1 MPSPHPPAALR
12 GRTAPAGRAA
22 ARPAGAT
29 PRRAAH
35 AASAAFLALAA
46 AAIAPGAARAEATAG
61 QPAPAFSLRD
71 VSGRTVTLAEFRGRT
86 VVLEWTNPGC
96 PFVRKHYVSG
106 NLPALQSKY
115 TAGGVVW
122 LAVNSTHPEHPDY
135 LAPAALA
142 KALGDG
148 GAAPSAVL
156 MDPDGTAGRAYGA
169 RTTPQMWVID
179 PQGTVRFAGGID
191 DRRTANPED
200 AKLARN
206 HVAAALDDLAAGRPV
221 ATASAPPYGCS
232 VKYR

>member
-1 MPSPHPPAALR
+1 MIARIAPAA
-12 GRTAPAGRAA
+12 AA
-22 ARPAGAT
+22 
-29 PRRAAH
+29 
-35 AASAAFLALAA
+35 LLAA
-46 AAIAPGAARAEATAG
+46 AASLLPPAARADASPG
-61 QPAPAFSLRD
+61 QPAPAFTLRD
-71 VSGRTVTLAEFRGRT
+71 TAGRNVSLADFRGRT

-115 TAGGVVW
+115 AAAGVVW
-122 LAVNSTHPEHPDY
+122 LAVNSTNPDHADY
-135 LAPAALA
+135 LAPAALS
-142 KALGDG
+142 KALKDW
-148 GAAPSAVL
+148 GAAPGAVL

-179 PQGTVRFAGGID
+179 AQGTIRFAGGID
-191 DRRTANPED
+191 DRRSANPED
-200 AKLARN
+200 VKGARN

>member
-1 MPSPHPPAALR
+1 MSHLPAVV
-12 GRTAPAGRAA
+12 
-22 ARPAGAT
+22 
-29 PRRAAH
+29 
-35 AASAAFLALAA
+35 ALAA
-46 AAIAPGAARAEATAG
+46 AVTLT
-61 QPAPAFSLRD
+61 PAPARADATPGRAAPAISLTD
-71 VSGRTVTLAEFRGRT
+71 VSGRTVSLADFRGRT

-106 NLPALQSKY
+106 NLPALQKRY
-115 TAGGVVW
+115 AATGIVW
-122 LAVNSTHPEHPDY
+122 LAVNSTNPDHADY

-142 KALGDG
+142 KALKDW

-156 MDPDGTAGRAYGA
+156 MDPEGTAGRAYGA

-179 PQGTVRFAGGID
+179 PQGTIRFAGGID
-191 DRRTANPED
+191 DRRTANPD
-200 AKLARN
+200 DVKGARN

>member
-1 MPSPHPPAALR
+1 MDRPPSPATPH
-12 GRTAPAGRAA
+12 RAA
-22 ARPAGAT
+22 APALAST
-29 PRRAAH
+29 CLAPAA
-35 AASAAFLALAA
+35 AAVALAA
-46 AAIAPGAARAEATAG
+46 AAALAPAAARADATPG

-71 VSGRTVTLAEFRGRT
+71 VSGRTVSLADFRGRT

-106 NLPALQSKY
+106 NLPALQSKHV
-115 TAGGVVW
+115 AGGIVW
-122 LAVNSTHPEHPDY
+122 LAVNSTNPDHADY

-142 KALGDG
+142 KALKDW

-179 PQGTVRFAGGID
+179 PQGTIRFAGGID

-200 AKLARN
+200 VKGARN
-206 HVAAALDDLAAGRPV
+206 HVAAALEDLAAGRPV
-221 ATASAPPYGCS
+221 ATATAPPYGCS

>member
-1 MPSPHPPAALR
+1 MPRLPRPAPSTPPA
-12 GRTAPAGRAA
+12 RAA
-22 ARPAGAT
+22 AAVLLAVVAALAPAPASADAT
-29 PRRAAH
+29 PGR
-35 AASAAFLALAA
+35 
-46 AAIAPGAARAEATAG
+46 
-61 QPAPAFSLRD
+61 PAPAFALRD
-71 VSGRTVTLAEFRGRT
+71 VSGRTVSLADFRGRT

-115 TAGGVVW
+115 TAAGVVW
-122 LAVNSTHPEHPDY
+122 LAVNSTHTEHTDY

-142 KALGDG
+142 KTLADW

-156 MDPDGTAGRAYGA
+156 MDPDGQAGRAYGA

-179 PQGTVRFAGGID
+179 PQGTIRFAGGID

-200 AKLARN
+200 AKAARN
-206 HVAAALDDLAAGRPV
+206 HVAAALEDLAAGRPV

>member
-1 MPSPHPPAALR
+1 MRHPDPPAAR
-12 GRTAPAGRAA
+12 GTPFAAPAVAA
-22 ARPAGAT
+22 
-29 PRRAAH
+29 
-35 AASAAFLALAA
+35 LLAA
-46 AAIAPGAARAEATAG
+46 ASLAPAPARADALPG

-71 VSGRTVTLAEFRGRT
+71 VNGRTVTLAELRGRT
-86 VVLEWTNPGC
+86 VVLEWTNPAC

-106 NLPALQSKY
+106 NMPALQSKY

-122 LAVNSTHPEHPDY
+122 LAVNSTHPEHPEF

-142 KALGDG
+142 KALADW
-148 GAAPSAVL
+148 GAKPTAVL
-156 MDPDGTAGRAYGA
+156 MDAEGTMGRAYGA

-179 PQGTVRFAGGID
+179 PQGTIRFAGGID
-191 DRRTANPED
+191 DRRSANPED
-200 AKLARN
+200 VKVARN

>member
-1 MPSPHPPAALR
+1 MP
-12 GRTAPAGRAA
+12 
-22 ARPAGAT
+22 RPAL
-29 PRRAAH
+29 PRRALPTA
-35 AASAAFLALAA
+35 AAVALAVFAALAPASASADAT
-46 AAIAPGAARAEATAG
+46 PGR
-61 QPAPAFSLRD
+61 PAPAFALRD
-71 VSGRTVTLAEFRGRT
+71 VSGRTVSLADFRGRT

-115 TAGGVVW
+115 AADGVVW
-122 LAVNSTHPEHPDY
+122 LAVNSTNPDHRDY

-142 KALGDG
+142 KALTDW

-156 MDPDGTAGRAYGA
+156 MDPDGQAGRAYGA

-179 PQGTVRFAGGID
+179 PQGTIRFAGGID
-191 DRRTANPED
+191 DRRTANPDD
-200 AKLARN
+200 AKAARN

-221 ATASAPPYGCS
+221 AIASAPPYGCS

>member
-1 MPSPHPPAALR
+1 MTRAPTSLPAR
-12 GRTAPAGRAA
+12 GAPR
-22 ARPAGAT
+22 
-29 PRRAAH
+29 RRAAIAACALLALAAG
-35 AASAAFLALAA
+35 AASAARAA
-46 AAIAPGAARAEATAG
+46 DASPG
-61 QPAPAFSLRD
+61 QPAPAFTRRD
-71 VSGRTVTLAEFRGRT
+71 VSGRTVSLADFRGRT

-115 TAGGVVW
+115 AAGGVVW
-122 LAVNSTHPEHPDY
+122 IAVNSTNPDHPDY
-135 LAPAALA
+135 LAPAALSKTLA
-142 KALGDG
+142 DWRG
-148 GAAPSAVL
+148 APSAVL

-179 PQGTVRFAGGID
+179 AQGTIRFAGGID
-191 DRRTANPED
+191 DRRSANPED
-200 AKLARN
+200 VKGARN